1 MTDADWYRVKNV
13 AQVPSP
19 TLLVYPDRVEENVR
33 RAIAI
38 AGGPERLW
46 PHVKTHKMEGVLAIQ
61 RRHGIETFKVATI
74 AEAELTAQSGA
85 REVLLAYPLVG
96 PNVERFVALTRLY
109 PETKFLALADNE
121 DAIRKLSE
129 ALGSRPSPS
138 LAEGDSEGNEQ
149 GVLLAEGGIEVL
161 LDLNVG
167 MNRTGVAP
175 SELATKLYR
184 MLATLPNLI
193 PGGLHAYDGHL
204 TMSDPVERERAVEA
218 AHAPAFVLSAALIAE
233 GLPVPRYIAGGSPT
247 FSIHAKNPTVSC
259 SPGTFVFW
267 DSGYTPY
274 PDLDFLPAALVLTRV
289 ISQLDG
295 GRLCLDL
302 GYKAIAS
309 EQPQPR
315 VKLLGLENA
324 ELVGHSEEHLVV
336 ETPRASEFPVGTEVF
351 GIPRHICPTVALYDE
366 AITIIDGKAAGR
378 WPILGRR
385 RRLSV

>member
-1 MTDADWYRVKNV
+1 MTDADWFRVEN
-13 AQVPSP
+13 AGQVPSP
-19 TLLVYPDRVEENVR
+19 ALLVYPERVEENVR
-33 RAIAI
+33 RAVAI

-46 PHVKTHKMEGVLAIQ
+46 PHVKTHKMADVLAIQ
-61 RRHGIETFKVATI
+61 RRHGIETFKCATI

-96 PNVERFVALTRLY
+96 PSVERFVALTRLY
-109 PETKFLALADNE
+109 PETRFLVLADNQ
-121 DAIRKLSE
+121 AVLRRMSE
-129 ALGSRPSPS
+129 VFTQPT
-138 LAEGDSEGNEQ
+138 
-149 GVLLAEGGIEVL
+149 EVL

-175 SELATKLYR
+175 GEPATKLYR
-184 MLATLPNLI
+184 MLATLPNVI
-193 PGGLHAYDGHL
+193 PGGLHAYDGHV
-204 TMSDPVERERAVEA
+204 TMSEPVERAEAVEA
-218 AHAPAFVLSAALIAE
+218 AHAPAFALRDELLAE

-247 FSIHAKNPTVSC
+247 FPIHAKNPTVSC

-289 ISQLDG
+289 ISQPTPTQ
-295 GRLCLDL
+295 LCLDL

-315 VKLLGLENA
+315 VKLLGLEDA
-324 ELVGHSEEHLVV
+324 ELVGHSEEHLVI
-336 ETPRASEFPVGTEVF
+336 ETSRASEFPPGTELY
-351 GIPRHICPTVALYDE
+351 GIPRHVCPTVALYDE
-366 AITIIDGKAAGR
+366 ALTVIDGKASGR

>member
-1 MTDADWYRVKNV
+1 MTAPDWYRVKN
-13 AQVPSP
+13 AWQVPSP
-19 TLLVYPDRVEENVR
+19 ALLVYPGRVEENVR
-33 RAIAI
+33 RAVEIA
-38 AGGPERLW
+38 AGPERLW
-46 PHVKTHKMEGVLAIQ
+46 PHVKTHKMADVLAIQ
-61 RRHGIETFKVATI
+61 RRYGIDTFKVATI

-121 DAIRKLSE
+121 AILRRMSE
-129 ALGSRPSPS
+129 VFTQPT
-138 LAEGDSEGNEQ
+138 
-149 GVLLAEGGIEVL
+149 EVL

-175 SELATKLYR
+175 SELATKLYQ

-193 PGGLHAYDGHL
+193 PGGLHAYDGHI
-204 TMSDPVERERAVEA
+204 TMSDPIERSKAVEA
-218 AHAPAFVLSAALIAE
+218 AHAPAFALRDELIVE

-247 FSIHAKNPTVSC
+247 FPIHAKNPTVSC

-274 PDLDFLPAALVLTRV
+274 PDLEFLPATLVLTRV

-295 GRLCLDL
+295 RRLCLDL

-315 VKLLGLENA
+315 VKLLGLEDA
-324 ELVGHSEEHLVV
+324 ELVGHSEEHLVI
-336 ETPRASEFPVGTEVF
+336 ETERASEYPVGTEVF